1 MYDAP
6 AAPTVLRQVMLETTA
21 SRIAVA
27 IALPA
32 LAGCG
37 DSTRSTDY
45 FPLTPGSQWQYRIE
59 RTTMDGTGQLR
70 YLIKVEVPTPD
81 SSADLRSRVTFD
93 GQRFQYK
100 LADEGIYRIGV
111 QRVQQPTL
119 AADSQPQMVLPSKLV
134 LDEQWRGLSMTA
146 VLETRR
152 PPFESMFRAQV
163 PVEMHYRVTSLDS
176 DVTTPAGDF
185 KNCLLVTGQGSAE
198 TDLGNGIGQ
207 TRITVTSSEW
217 FAPNVGLVRMDHHE
231 TSSAP
236 ALRAGAMIMKLDNW
250 SHP

>member
-1 MYDAP
+1 MMYDAP

-37 DSTRSTDY
+37 DSTRSSDY

-146 VLETRR
+146 VLETNEPDLLLLALSDIARAKG
-152 PPFESMFRAQV
+152 MAQV
-163 PVEMHYRVTSLDS
+163 AKDAGLGRESLYKALA
-176 DVTTPAGDF
+176 PGAKPRF
-185 KNCLLVTGQGSAE
+185 E
-198 TDLGNGIGQ
+198 TVMKVARALG
-207 TRITVTSSEW
+207 V
-217 FAPNVGLVRMDHHE
+217 
-231 TSSAP
+231 
-236 ALRAGAMIMKLDNW
+236 KL
-250 SHP
+250 